1 MTIGF
6 AFTGSFCTFAA
17 AMDALQLVKETFG
30 NVVPLFSRH
39 AATLD
44 TRFGKA
50 EDHIRR
56 AEAICGSPA
65 ILTIPDAEPV
75 GPKKLFDAL
84 VICPCTGNTMAKIA
98 AGINDTPVTMA
109 AKSQLR
115 NGRPVIL
122 APSTNDGLSGSAEN
136 IAKLLNRKNVYFV
149 PFGQDEPA
157 KKPRSLQ
164 ADFSLLGES
173 VSAAVRG
180 WQIQPILRRDG

>member
-1 MTIGF
+1 VTIGF

-122 APSTNDGLSGSAEN
+122 APSTNDGLSGSAAN
-136 IAKLLNRKNVYFV
+136 LGLLLHRRQIYLV
-149 PFGQDEPA
+149 PFRQDDPEN
-157 KKPRSLQ
+157 KPRSISSDL
-164 ADFSLLGES
+164 SLLCDT
-173 VSAAVRG
+173 VSAALEGRH
-180 WQIQPILRRDG
+180 QKQILRA